1 MTTSLFIL
9 RSLKAGLTIADL
21 DFFTIGEVF
30 DILYEEV
37 LDYQQLEDS
46 GDRDAT
52 QADFDSWL

>member
-21 DFFTIGEVF
+21 DFFTIGEIF

-37 LDYQQLEDS
+37 LDYQQMEES
-46 GDRDAT
+46 AARDAT

>member
-1 MTTSLFIL
+1 MFIL

-37 LDYQQLEDS
+37 LDYQLLEES

>member
-1 MTTSLFIL
+1 MFVL

-21 DFFTIGEVF
+21 DFFTMGEIF

-37 LDYQQLEDS
+37 LDYQQMEES
-46 GDRDAT
+46 TERDAT